1 MRLKTKF
8 ILLLLG
14 FAMAFMGY
22 VHLWWL
28 PQLKSEIVDLT
39 RREYQSHLSSVAE
52 GLVPLL
58 LENQLANVYETLD
71 ALAEDNTEWLQITLY
86 SLNGQQLYPLDAQV
100 KPDVPDSIVLEER
113 VGFIDPPLGK
123 LSVVADLAPGIQ
135 VANRLEHN
143 LGVALSLLM
152 TLFLAGVLL
161 ILELLVRKPLT
172 QLVGASTRLAQGD
185 YDAQLPA
192 QKGDEIGLLTH
203 SFAEMREALEQYHQ
217 ELSGEIDEHR
227 RTADALK
234 DAKLKADY
242 DATHDSLTGLI
253 NRREFERLL
262 REALEEVDAF
272 GAVHTLLYIDL
283 DQFKVVN
290 DTCGHIAGDELLR
303 QISEL
308 LNATVREQDV
318 LARLGGDEFGL
329 LLNCCTQQDALGVG
343 NKICAA
349 VSEYRFSWEGKA
361 FTIGASIGA
370 VQLDSY
376 ARSLEALLSQA
387 DSACYMAKEHG
398 RNRVHLYTPT
408 DASLAA
414 RQAEMQWT
422 TRLTKALQDDRFL
435 LYVQP
440 ILPLQECSGLAPRY
454 EVLLRLHDEEGGVVL
469 PGAFIPAAERY
480 GLIASIDHWVFDA
493 LVAFMHRRREWVGRV
508 QFNINISGV
517 SICDLEL
524 LRHIVA
530 VLSIKPYLAPMF
542 CFEITESEAVRNMR
556 QAHHFIHRLK
566 HLGCRFALDDFGS
579 GMSSFTYLK
588 NLPVDYLKIDG
599 SFVLGVDQDDIDRVT
614 VRSIKEIAQAM
625 GMQTVAEYVENA
637 AVRDVLV
644 ELGVDYGQGYFLGRP
659 QPLTELSLPA
669 GAAAE
674 QYL

>member
-1 MRLKTKF
+1 MQLKTKF
-8 ILLLLG
+8 FLVLAL

-22 VHLWWL
+22 VHLFWL
-28 PQLKSEIVDLT
+28 PQLKQGIMDLT
-39 RREYQSHLSSVAE
+39 KHEYQAHLRTATE

-71 ALAEDNTEWLQITLY
+71 ALTEDNGHW
-86 SLNGQQLYPLDAQV
+86 QQLVLTTVQGERLYPLDEV
-100 KPDVPDSIVLEER
+100 KLEGGGSRILIEEY
-113 VGFIDPPLGK
+113 VGFLDPPLAK
-123 LSVVADLAPGIQ
+123 LTLQADMAPALATAEQ
-135 VANRLEHN
+135 LEYRM
-143 LGVALSLLM
+143 GVALSILM
-152 TLFLAGVLL
+152 TAFLLGVGLAL
-161 ILELLVRKPLT
+161 QMMVRQPLA
-172 QLVGASTRLAQGD
+172 QLVSASRRLAAGD
-185 YDAQLPA
+185 YHARLPRAQR
-192 QKGDEIGLLTH
+192 DEIGQLTH
-203 SFAEMREALEQYHQ
+203 SFAEMRETLEQYHQ

-242 DATHDSLTGLI
+242 DATHDPLTGLI

-422 TRLTKALQDDRFL
+422 TRLTKALQEDRFL

-440 ILPLQECSGLAPRY
+440 ILPLQECSGLTPRY